1 MLTPDASTFTAFDW
15 FLTAIVALSTIA
27 AFFRGIIKVLFSLA
41 GLIFGIILAAW
52 NYVALATR
60 LHGLIGSIAAAQ
72 VVAFLLI
79 AIATMVIFSL
89 LAAMLRKA
97 VSAVGLGFFD
107 RIFGAAVGFLRGVL
121 IGVAVMMAISAFL
134 PGAPLVKN
142 SRLAPYFLRGAHAVS
157 FVVPQ
162 RMQQQISAGAAHLL
176 QQSPEL
182 FKYHRLPQRSGD

>member
-1 MLTPDASTFTAFDW
+1 MQMPDVSTFTAFDW
-15 FLTAIVALSTIA
+15 FLTATVALSTIA

-41 GLIFGIILAAW
+41 GLILGILLAAW

-60 LHGLIGSIAAAQ
+60 LHSLILSVAAAQ

-79 AIATMVIFSL
+79 AIGIMVVFSVLATV
-89 LAAMLRKA
+89 LRKA

-121 IGVAVMMAISAFL
+121 IGVAVMMALTAFL
-134 PGAPLVKN
+134 PGSPWLKD
-142 SRLAPYFLRGAHAVS
+142 SRLAPYFLTGAHAVS

-162 RMQQQISAGAAHLL
+162 HLQQQISAGAAHLL
-176 QQSPEL
+176 QQSPEF
-182 FKYHRLPQRSGD
+182 FKHHALPQRSGN